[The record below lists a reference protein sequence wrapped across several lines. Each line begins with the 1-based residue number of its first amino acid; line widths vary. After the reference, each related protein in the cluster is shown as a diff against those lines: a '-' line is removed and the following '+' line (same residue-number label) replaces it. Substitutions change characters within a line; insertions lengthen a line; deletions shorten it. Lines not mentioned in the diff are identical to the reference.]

1 MPVFFIHS
9 TDVVDGVVKIT
20 DPLLSHISKSLRTKL
35 GDSLLFNDNQGR
47 RYHTNVLQITKQTL
61 HATIQ
66 QVEDHPYSTHPPLV
80 LAQALLKGEKMGW
93 VIQKATELGVSALV
107 PLTTDRVILKLSE
120 KQEETHQTRW
130 RRIALEAAQQ
140 SERWT
145 LPTIFPLQTF
155 QQFLESHQHS
165 QQILM
170 AERLQSPKLLTIP
183 FSSEQAGLTVTVI
196 IGPEGGWT
204 PKELEIAQTKNILFA
219 SFGKE
224 ILRAETASIAALAIL
239 QARFSA
245 FQGNIPQK
253 GTDNESE
260 GVE

>member
-1 MPVFFIHS
+1 MSVFFIHS

-20 DPLLSHISKSLRTKL
+20 DPLLNHLSKSLRTKS
-35 GDSLLFNDNQGR
+35 GDSLLFNDEQRR
-47 RYHTNVLQITKQTL
+47 RYHTTVVQITKHIL

-66 QVEDHPYSTHPPLV
+66 QVEDHPCSTHPQLI

-93 VIQKATELGVSALV
+93 VIQKATELGVSAIL

-120 KQEETHQTRW
+120 KQEETHQARW

-155 QQFLESHQHS
+155 QQFLETHQHS

-170 AERLQSPKLLTIP
+170 AERLTIP
-183 FSSEQAGLTVTVI
+183 SLLNIPCSSEQSGSAITVI
-196 IGPEGGWT
+196 IGPEGGWA
-204 PKELEIAQTKNILFA
+204 PKELETAHTKNILFA

-239 QARFSA
+239 QARLSA
-245 FQGNIPQK
+245 W
-253 GTDNESE
+253 
-260 GVE
+260 